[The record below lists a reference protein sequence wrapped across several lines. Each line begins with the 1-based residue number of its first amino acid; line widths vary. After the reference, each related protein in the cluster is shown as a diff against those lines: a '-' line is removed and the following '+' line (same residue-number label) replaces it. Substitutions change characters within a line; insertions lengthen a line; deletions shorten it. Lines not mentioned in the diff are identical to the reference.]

1 MKANKRHVKHLQEI
15 LADFAGK
22 NPQTN
27 LSAADTQLALAEKI
41 AVEWGSWRGSI
52 RERTESMIS
61 SYASELEKVLDKHE
75 GDEIHVER

>member
-1 MKANKRHVKHLQEI
+1 MKANKQHVEALQEI

-27 LSAADTQLALAEKI
+27 LSATDTQRELAEKI

-52 RERTESMIS
+52 RDRTEAMINA
-61 SYASELEKVLDKHE
+61 YASELEKVLEKHE
-75 GDEIHVER
+75 EIHVER